1 MNISWDL
8 GKDVTHELLIENLG
22 GYERAKEVLELIKAR
37 DHKYAQNF
45 ERPALEKALLQY
57 RREHGIYEVGD
68 KVVYHSLPHARLFYV
83 KAVLDDSIVVRE
95 CWDEAGAK
103 CFSEFE
109 PYLDIRHATDA
120 EIKVGH
126 RLEVG

>member
-8 GKDVTHELLIENLG
+8 GKDVTYELLIENLG
-22 GYERAKEVLELIKAR
+22 GYEEAKTECEARKRSGIAPMELER
-37 DHKYAQNF
+37 
-45 ERPALEKALLQY
+45 ALLQY

>member
-22 GYERAKEVLELIKAR
+22 GYEKAKVECEARKRSGIAPMELEL
-37 DHKYAQNF
+37 
-45 ERPALEKALLQY
+45 ALLQY

-68 KVVYHSLPHARLFYV
+68 IVVYHSLLHARLFYV